1 MSRTIA
7 DGNSKA
13 TGCLYCWLILAALLL
28 AGCSGPSRQWGNA
41 LAPDLQHAALAD
53 FTRIAERDKRCPTT
67 MIADAALTYTSPV
80 ASRSVSGFLQFSLP
94 EDYKFVI
101 TNPLGQIFWAVA
113 GDRRQ
118 YQIVDTTKR
127 LYATGKL
134 QTLVL
139 NNELPLFLVQNSWGE
154 WLMARNHFSS
164 SRVIAVRSDNE
175 HRGVWFTV
183 EKSLVEGRY
192 EHLLIDLGRQIL
204 LQRVLADRSGD
215 TLATVSYNKIGKK
228 IDKGQCVQPEHITIT
243 GLDYGS
249 TIELRLSAIEFQ
261 PGKKS
266 YHLPRPPRYRQSF
279 SADEISIKE
288 R

>member
-1 MSRTIA
+1 MLL
-7 DGNSKA
+7 
-13 TGCLYCWLILAALLL
+13 TGCASQ
-28 AGCSGPSRQWGNA
+28 SGQWGDT
-41 LAPDLQHAALAD
+41 LDPGLQSAALAD
-53 FTRIAERDKRCPTT
+53 FTRIAERDKTCPGT

-94 EDYKFVI
+94 ESYKFVI

-113 GDRRQ
+113 GNRKQ
-118 YQIVDTTKR
+118 YQIINATEQ
-127 LYATGKL
+127 LYTTGKL

-139 NNELPLFLVQNSWGE
+139 DNELPLFLVQNNWGE

-164 SRVIAVRSDNE
+164 SRVLAVRSDTE

-183 EKSLVEGRY
+183 ENSILEGRY
-192 EHLLIDLGRQIL
+192 EHLLIDLGRQVL
-204 LQRVLADRSGD
+204 LQRILTDRSGD
-215 TLATVSYNKIGKK
+215 MLAAISYDKIGKR
-228 IDKGQCVQPEHITIT
+228 IDRARCIQPEHITIN

-261 PGKKS
+261 PEKRS
-266 YHLPRPPRYRQSF
+266 YHLPKPPQYRQDF
-279 SADEISIKE
+279 SADDIPVKKQQK